1 LDSLLASGVVSDSLL
16 ASGVVSVAESALPVS
31 ELASEVKLQLLGL
44 PPTLV
49 PPQRGQL
56 QRWLP
61 WQLQPPQTTDNGS
74 NLEPSGPVTSQ
85 QVVMGSDG
93 Q

>member
-1 LDSLLASGVVSDSLL
+1 MVSDSLL

-44 PPTLV
+44 PPTLASSGGAASALASV
-49 PPQRGQL
+49 AVE
-56 QRWLP
+56 
-61 WQLQPPQTTDNGS
+61 PPQTTDNGS

-93 Q
+93 QW